1 MIDWQNIETVLLDLD
16 GTLLD
21 LNYDLNFWL
30 ERLPMA
36 YATKHNIYYH
46 EAKIIT
52 HQILEAQM
60 GTLNWYSLDYWQ
72 EVFDI
77 DLVGLKHETAH
88 LIQLHHHAYDFLT
101 QLKQSDKNIFLVTNA
116 HRKTLDI
123 KTQYQN
129 IMHFFETIISSHDF
143 GYAKEEA
150 YFWQILAKKINFN
163 KETTVFFDDSVS
175 VLKSAKDYGIK
186 HIIALNKPNTQA
198 EVNVIDEFINITY
211 FKQILP
217 IK

>member
-1 MIDWQNIETVLLDLD
+1 MFNWNDIQTVLLDMD

-46 EAKIIT
+46 QAKEIT
-52 HQILEAQM
+52 HKILEAEM

-88 LIQLHHHAYDFLT
+88 LIQLHHHVYEFLT
-101 QLKQSDKNIFLVTNA
+101 QLKHSNKNIVLVTNA
-116 HRKTLDI
+116 HRKTIDI

-129 IMHFFETIISSHDF
+129 IVHFFDTIISSHDF
-143 GYAKEEA
+143 GYAKENLK
-150 YFWQILAKKINFN
+150 FWQHLEKKIDFN
-163 KETTVFFDDSVS
+163 KQTTCFFDDSLS
-175 VLKSAKDYGIK
+175 VLKTAKQYGIK
-186 HIIALNKPNTQA
+186 HIIAINKPSTKHPENNFN
-198 EVNVIDEFINITY
+198 ELMNIDHFG
-211 FKQILP
+211 QLLQP
-217 IK
+217 